1 MVAVNT
7 ANLSLDIP
15 TDSGEALGKG
25 CANADC
31 AKNKAAPAMSK
42 LGLKEICFFFNL
54 TIMCVS
60 KKMCLMTEVSPNQS
74 PSETQMH

>member
-25 CANADC
+25 CANALRE
-31 AKNKAAPAMSK
+31 K
-42 LGLKEICFFFNL
+42 
-54 TIMCVS
+54 
-60 KKMCLMTEVSPNQS
+60 QS
-74 PSETQMH
+74 SASHE

>member
-1 MVAVNT
+1 
-7 ANLSLDIP
+7 LDIP

-42 LGLKEICFFFNL
+42 LGLKEICFFF
-54 TIMCVS
+54 
-60 KKMCLMTEVSPNQS
+60 K
-74 PSETQMH
+74 